1 MISTR
6 YFQIVSNFTLLTA
19 REITYNNSEI
29 SRVVFTPNAT
39 TNHTTNYFTVTAFL
53 LRAKNDENSVYRSS
67 TSRPCCLR
75 ADVSWN
81 RRRLHA
87 GNDLLVSSV
96 SDAKYHISLRSLNM
110 RRKQNFVT
118 ITFRF
123 FTSLRFTFLA
133 PYFFFCWTFS
143 RLPFGKK
150 SFWESF

>member
-1 MISTR
+1 MI
-6 YFQIVSNFTLLTA
+6 FQNCLKFHCLTA
-19 REITYNNSEI
+19 REITYNNFEI
-29 SRVVFTPNAT
+29 SLVVFMPNVT

-53 LRAKNDENSVYRSS
+53 LRAKNDQNSVYRSS
-67 TSRPCCLR
+67 TSRPSCLR
-75 ADVSWN
+75 ADVSFFK
-81 RRRLHA
+81 RRLHA

-96 SDAKYHISLRSLNM
+96 SDAKYHISPRSLNM

-123 FTSLRFTFLA
+123 FTSLRLTFLA